1 MSPPT
6 SYENVY
12 LDGEGSGGAGAA
24 GQRQQGG
31 GAQSES
37 GSAYTFC
44 DDIVRHNVP
53 ERLYYSP

>member
-1 MSPPT
+1 MSPST

-12 LDGEGSGGAGAA
+12 LDGEGSGEAGAA

-37 GSAYTFC
+37 GPVYTFYSEAA
-44 DDIVRHNVP
+44 RHKGM
-53 ERLYYSP
+53 E